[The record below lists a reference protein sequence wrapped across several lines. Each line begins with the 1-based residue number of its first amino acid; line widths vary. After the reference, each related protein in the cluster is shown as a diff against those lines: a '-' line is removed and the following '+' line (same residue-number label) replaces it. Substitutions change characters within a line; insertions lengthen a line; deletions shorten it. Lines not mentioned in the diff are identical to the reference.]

1 MTSLSDRKAMDAIG
15 RSRNMLI
22 PWYLIAAYAYYVLDT
37 PVLADA
43 TFDEICRM
51 LDDEWDDLEH
61 MHKAWVS
68 RGDLSAGTRM
78 STAYPSL
85 AKASA
90 CALAG
95 VPYNPPVGLL
105 GRCGQL
111 ELVLGDLAG
120 AMRDAGR

>member
-1 MTSLSDRKAMDAIG
+1 MTSLSDREAMDAIG

-78 STAYPSL
+78 SAAYPSL

-90 CALAG
+90 CALTG
-95 VPYNPPVGLL
+95 VTYNPPVGLL
-105 GRCGQL
+105 GRCEQL